1 MVDDFSL
8 YNSETRRRF
17 LNTFVNNKYQ
27 NNSLSDKQDADHCA
41 ARPRGADR
49 REPIC
54 SCLSRRSNTSCRLL
68 LATSFDLYRL
78 RPGNPVNFSS
88 SKNMWQT
95 TTLVGNSSV
104 YATLEGYFFQNRN
117 PFFIWDMFLPD
128 PFIIFYFYLS
138 VFNIHTHFPLRMP
151 KWLA

>member
-1 MVDDFSL
+1 MVDDFFL

-104 YATLEGYFFQNRN
+104 NATLDKAISSKIVILFLFEICFCQI
-117 PFFIWDMFLPD
+117 PLSFFIFTSQFST
-128 PFIIFYFYLS
+128 FIHIF
-138 VFNIHTHFPLRMP
+138 R
-151 KWLA
+151 

>member
-1 MVDDFSL
+1 MVDDFFL

-78 RPGNPVNFSS
+78 RPGKTVNFSS

-104 YATLEGYFFQNRN
+104 NATLDKAISSKIVILFLFEICFCQI
-117 PFFIWDMFLPD
+117 PLSFFIFTSQFST
-128 PFIIFYFYLS
+128 FIHIF
-138 VFNIHTHFPLRMP
+138 R
-151 KWLA
+151 

>member
-1 MVDDFSL
+1 MVDDFFL

-104 YATLEGYFFQNRN
+104 NATLDKAISSKIVILFLFEICFCQI
-117 PFFIWDMFLPD
+117 PLAFFIFTSQFST
-128 PFIIFYFYLS
+128 FIHIF
-138 VFNIHTHFPLRMP
+138 R
-151 KWLA
+151 

>member
-1 MVDDFSL
+1 MVDDFFL

-41 ARPRGADR
+41 AWPRGADR
-49 REPIC
+49 QEPIC

-104 YATLEGYFFQNRN
+104 NATLDKAISSKIVILFLFEICFCQI
-117 PFFIWDMFLPD
+117 PLSFFIFTSQFST
-128 PFIIFYFYLS
+128 FIHIF
-138 VFNIHTHFPLRMP
+138 R
-151 KWLA
+151 